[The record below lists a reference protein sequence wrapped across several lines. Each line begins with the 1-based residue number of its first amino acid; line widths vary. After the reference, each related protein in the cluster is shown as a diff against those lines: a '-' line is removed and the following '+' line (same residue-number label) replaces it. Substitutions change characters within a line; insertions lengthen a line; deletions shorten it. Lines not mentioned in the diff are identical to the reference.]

1 MRKIIAVA
9 KRDYLATVATKGF
22 VIGLVF
28 LPLMIVAGILIPK
41 FVKESTDT
49 GERKIVVIDHTGEL
63 FSDLMQAATQRNENK
78 NEMFD
83 PKTGKQVAPRYLLEP
98 GPTGPITDDERLA
111 LSDRTRKE
119 EIFAFVELPA
129 DLLTAPAGAP
139 RQVSFHA
146 QKVAVGSESRWF
158 EKALGRVVQTKR
170 LLNAQIDPQKVR
182 DSQIPIRIEGMTL
195 FERTPN
201 GQLKKAES
209 SSKLFSV
216 FVPMGIMGLMFL
228 GIMMSQYMLQST
240 LEEKQQRIAEVL
252 LGSLNPFQMMMGKLL
267 ANVGVSLTMIAL
279 YIIGGFFVTNHYDV
293 AEHFPF
299 RIVGWFFAYQILGVL
314 LYGSIFGAVGAA
326 CSDVKDAQGLVT
338 PITMILIIP
347 MFVWFT
353 MLEDPNS
360 VWATVLSLIPPLTP
374 MLMPFRMAINAELP
388 LWQPILGMVGV
399 FVTTLVCVFAA
410 GRIFRIG
417 ILSQGNTPKLRELI
431 RWAVTG

>member
-1 MRKIIAVA
+1 
-9 KRDYLATVATKGF
+9 
-22 VIGLVF
+22 
-28 LPLMIVAGILIPK
+28 
-41 FVKESTDT
+41 
-49 GERKIVVIDHTGEL
+49 
-63 FSDLMQAATQRNENK
+63 
-78 NEMFD
+78 
-83 PKTGKQVAPRYLLEP
+83 
-98 GPTGPITDDERLA
+98 
-111 LSDRTRKE
+111 
-119 EIFAFVELPA
+119 
-129 DLLTAPAGAP
+129 
-139 RQVSFHA
+139 
-146 QKVAVGSESRWF
+146 
-158 EKALGRVVQTKR
+158 VQTKR